1 VERLRSAAGN
11 VAGNVVGWLGQI
23 LSGLWS
29 GGLAVFNALSLVV
42 IMPVV
47 AFYLLRDWDRIVAHI
62 DGLLPRDGADT
73 IREQVRE
80 IDDRLSGFVRGQASV
95 CLALGTWYA
104 VGLTLVGLD
113 FGLLVG
119 IGAGLISF
127 VPYLGTGLGLI
138 VGLGLAVAQYDTWLP
153 IGLVAAVFVSG
164 QMLEGYVLTPRMVG
178 ERVGLHPVWV
188 LFALM
193 AGGALLGFTGV
204 LLAVPAAAVIGVLV
218 RFAISRYLQSPLYR
232 SKAEVSAD
240 AGSGRSADTVEARSS
255 GE

>member
-1 VERLRSAAGN
+1 
-11 VAGNVVGWLGQI
+11 
-23 LSGLWS
+23 
-29 GGLAVFNALSLVV
+29 
-42 IMPVV
+42 
-47 AFYLLRDWDRIVAHI
+47 
-62 DGLLPRDGADT
+62 
-73 IREQVRE
+73 
-80 IDDRLSGFVRGQASV
+80 
-95 CLALGTWYA
+95 
-104 VGLTLVGLD
+104 
-113 FGLLVG
+113 
-119 IGAGLISF
+119 

-138 VGLGLAVAQYDTWLP
+138 AGLGLAVAQYDAWLP

-218 RFAISRYLQSPLYR
+218 RFAITRYLQSPLYR

>member
-1 VERLRSAAGN
+1 MG
-11 VAGNVVGWLGQI
+11 
-23 LSGLWS
+23 GLWS

-47 AFYLLRDWDRIVAHI
+47 AFYLLRDWDRIVAHV
-62 DGLLPRDGADT
+62 DSLLPRDAADT
-73 IREQVRE
+73 VREQVRE

-95 CLALGTWYA
+95 CLVLGTWYA
-104 VGLTLVGLD
+104 VGLTIVGLD
-113 FGLLVG
+113 FGVLVG
-119 IGAGLISF
+119 VGAGLISF
-127 VPYLGTGLGLI
+127 VPYLGTALGLI
-138 VGLGLAVAQYDTWLP
+138 AGLGLAIAQFDSWLP
-153 IGLVAAVFVSG
+153 IGLVAAVFATG
-164 QMLEGYVLTPRMVG
+164 QILEGYVLTPRLVG

-218 RFAISRYLQSPLYR
+218 RFAIGRYLQSPLYR
-232 SKAEVSAD
+232 SRKDREADGGAED
-240 AGSGRSADTVEARSS
+240 AAQPEATAG